1 MAIAGLLVHT
11 LREYLPEVEAA
22 IGARAGFATYGTHEG
37 QFIVVVA
44 EAPAE
49 ELEGRVEALKN
60 LPGVLTVYTTYVTV
74 EDELEDAEAE
84 VP

>member
-11 LREYLPEVEAA
+11 QKDRLLMVEAA
-22 IGARAGFATYGTHEG
+22 LKTRPGFTTYGTHEG

-49 ELEGRVEALKN
+49 DLEERVEGLKN
-60 LPGVLTVYTTYVTV
+60 LPGVLTVYTTYVTI
-74 EDELEDAEAE
+74 EDELGDA
-84 VP
+84 PD

>member
-11 LREYLPEVEAA
+11 LKDRLLEVEAA
-22 IGARAGFATYGTHEG
+22 LKTRPGFTTYGTHEG

-49 ELEGRVEALKN
+49 ELEDRVEALKN
-60 LPGVLTVYTTYVTV
+60 LPGVLTVYTTYVTI
-74 EDELEDAEAE
+74 EDELGDAQH
-84 VP
+84 